1 MDDNDKK
8 ITEIDKVEMT
18 INKQGDQIWWKGNKL
33 HREDGPAIERANGT
47 KEWHLNGK
55 LHREDGPAVERAN
68 GTKLWYLNGKRHR
81 EDGPAIEWANGT
93 KEWCL
98 NNMALTEL
106 EIRQLQRNKQFN
118 QSIEEALK

>member
-47 KEWHLNGK
+47 KEW
-55 LHREDGPAVERAN
+55 
-68 GTKLWYLNGKRHR
+68 
-81 EDGPAIEWANGT
+81 
-93 KEWCL
+93 CL